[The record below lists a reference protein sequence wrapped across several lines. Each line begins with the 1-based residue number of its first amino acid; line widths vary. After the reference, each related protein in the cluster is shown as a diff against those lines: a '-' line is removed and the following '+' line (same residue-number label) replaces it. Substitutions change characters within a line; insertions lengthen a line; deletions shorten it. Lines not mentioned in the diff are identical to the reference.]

1 MQLAT
6 ETAHQ
11 AASLQLDHLMHV
23 ERVMFAAK
31 VRTARAVLGLSQD
44 QFAKQVGLTQKSVHR
59 IEQADVQPK
68 LRTILMI
75 EQFWSAHG
83 ISFENLRSGGF
94 RLVVETSVLL
104 HD

>member
-1 MQLAT
+1 MQLAA
-6 ETAHQ
+6 EAGHQTA
-11 AASLQLDHLMHV
+11 ALQLDHLMHV

-31 VRTARAVLGLSQD
+31 ARTARAVLGLSQD

-59 IEQADVQPK
+59 IERGEVQPK

-75 EQFWSAHG
+75 EQFWSARG
-83 ISFENLRSGGF
+83 VSFENLRSGGF
-94 RLVVETSVLL
+94 RLVVETSVLM

>member
-1 MQLAT
+1 MQLAI
-6 ETAHQ
+6 ETGQ
-11 AASLQLDHLMHV
+11 RTASLQLDRLMHV

-31 VRTARAVLGLSQD
+31 VRAARAVLGLSQD
-44 QFAKQVGLTQKSVHR
+44 QFAKEVGLTQKSVHR
-59 IEQADVQPK
+59 IEQGEVQPK

-75 EQFWSAHG
+75 EQFWSAQG